1 MIVMCAD
8 ARRASMWHVWGTKP
22 GLKGRA
28 MTQDVDL
35 DALLR
40 SWRTAAA
47 ALVEAECR
55 NPYSYA
61 VDDLTDEVNA
71 ARLALTQAGVRD
83 IEALAAQRLQLAHST
98 GSAIGF

>member
-1 MIVMCAD
+1 
-8 ARRASMWHVWGTKP
+8 
-22 GLKGRA
+22 

-40 SWRTAAA
+40 TWRSAAA

-55 NPYSYA
+55 NPYSYE

-71 ARLALTQAGVRD
+71 ARLALTQAGVHD
-83 IEALAAQRLQLAHST
+83 IEALAAVRLQLAHST

>member
-1 MIVMCAD
+1 
-8 ARRASMWHVWGTKP
+8 
-22 GLKGRA
+22 
-28 MTQDVDL
+28 MTQDADL

-40 SWRTAAA
+40 TWRVAAA

-55 NPYSYA
+55 DPYSYE

-83 IEALAAQRLQLAHST
+83 IEALAAGRLQLSHST